1 MNINVSSGCCCC
13 YCAFIFCNQFT
24 VILFLSTFVERA
36 SRYSKQ
42 YLHSTSLGDYKS
54 DGSDTNPTFSYCSE
68 ITRPSDEGGSRY
80 SHLFTSNTVIMY

>member
-1 MNINVSSGCCCC
+1 MNISVSSSCYCC
-13 YCAFIFCNQFT
+13 YCAFLFCNLFT
-24 VILFLSTFVERA
+24 VMLFLSTFVERA

-68 ITRPSDEGGSRY
+68 ITRPSDEGGS
-80 SHLFTSNTVIMY
+80 LIPTFFTSNTVIMY

>member
-1 MNINVSSGCCCC
+1 MLLVVF
-13 YCAFIFCNQFT
+13 FIVLLLISYIYSDFISFY
-24 VILFLSTFVERA
+24 FVERA

-68 ITRPSDEGGSRY
+68 ITRPSDEGGSPY
-80 SHLFTSNTVIMY
+80 SHVFH

>member
-1 MNINVSSGCCCC
+1 MNINVTGCDF
-13 YCAFIFCNQFT
+13 YCFAFHFSHIFT

-68 ITRPSDEGGSRY
+68 ITRPSDEGGSPY
-80 SHLFTSNTVIMY
+80 SHVFH

>member
-1 MNINVSSGCCCC
+1 MNSNVSSDGVYVVACLWTS
-13 YCAFIFCNQFT
+13 AFYLLWYF
-24 VILFLSTFVERA
+24 LFLSTFVERA

-68 ITRPSDEGGSRY
+68 ITRPSDEGGTLY
-80 SHLFTSNTVIMY
+80 SHLFH